1 MVLRGLSRP
10 GLPGHHLACPTS
22 SGRGRVATLG
32 PREFVWYPQQPT
44 NGKHYIN
51 ACEAGW
57 RWEVQDLAERKQELW
72 PRAEPQRG
80 LRLGE
85 ELPCREQGGG
95 GCHLRK
101 RWCRM
106 SPSNRSSSRLRT
118 TMCSGRSS
126 ALIHSISTCG
136 PQRLLTR
143 GRCPPDPSP

>member
-85 ELPCREQGGG
+85 ELPCREQVEGGLPLTEKVVQDEPVKQVLLQAPDHNVLG
-95 GCHLRK
+95 QELGVDPLHQHLRA
-101 RWCRM
+101 
-106 SPSNRSSSRLRT
+106 PE
-118 TMCSGRSS
+118 
-126 ALIHSISTCG
+126 AADPG
-136 PQRLLTR
+136 PLPT
-143 GRCPPDPSP
+143 